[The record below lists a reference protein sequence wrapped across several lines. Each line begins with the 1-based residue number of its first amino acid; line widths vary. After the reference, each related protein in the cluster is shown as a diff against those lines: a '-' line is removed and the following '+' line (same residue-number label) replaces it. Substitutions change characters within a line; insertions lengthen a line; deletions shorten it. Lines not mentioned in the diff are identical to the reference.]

1 MNQLIFSLRQYTV
14 PLIGVS
20 FASLTVISF
29 YLGIVPLLALPF
41 GIALGLFTAFQ
52 IRPVYFLLLCSIPLS
67 TEIYISSSL
76 GTDLPDEPLMILLTG
91 VSLLWMLGE
100 KKAFRSSVLT
110 APLTVLLLLHYG
122 WFLISGLQSVNPLV
136 SFKIFLAKTW
146 YIVPFYF
153 LTHFIIRKEKDVVML
168 FWCLFIPTSITIIQ
182 TMLRHGLLYGF
193 SFEDINKCTEPFYRN
208 HVNYAAL
215 ISVVFPLLLWA
226 ASHYPRGSGKRYLLI
241 GFIVLFV
248 AAIWFSFTRTCMLAL
263 LCIVPVMLVIRYRLS
278 RIILPAVLIAAGLL
292 IYQLA
297 DDYYYLRYAPDFNTT
312 IYHDEFGDHMAS
324 TFEGKDVSSME
335 RIYRWIGAARMFA
348 DRPIA
353 GFGAGNFY
361 PYYKQYTVSSF
372 ETWISDNPERSTV
385 HNYFLLLLCEQ
396 GIVGFLIFLAL
407 CCMVFLAG
415 ETYYHQAQHQ
425 KQKRFILFMLV
436 GLAMVFVNILLS
448 DMLESDK
455 VGPFFF
461 LYLSLLVSAGQGAI
475 SFKEEG
481 EQG

>member
-1 MNQLIFSLRQYTV
+1 MGFLYAALVILSIHSRSIVLLAI
-14 PLIGVS
+14 P
-20 FASLTVISF
+20 FALV
-29 YLGIVPLLALPF
+29 LGIFTLL
-41 GIALGLFTAFQ
+41 Q
-52 IRPVYFLLLCSIPLS
+52 IRPVYYLLLFTIPIS
-67 TEIYISSSL
+67 TEVYISSTL

-91 VSLLWMLGE
+91 VGMVWMLGQRNI
-100 KKAFRSSVLT
+100 FSSALWK
-110 APLTVLLLLHYG
+110 APLTGLLMAHYG
-122 WFLISGLQSVNPLV
+122 WLFVSSLQSVNVLV
-136 SFKIFLAKTW
+136 SMKIFLAKTW
-146 YIVPFYF
+146 YIVPFFF
-153 LTHFIIRKEKDVVML
+153 LTYYVIRKEKDIKIL
-168 FWCLFIPTSITIIQ
+168 FWCLFLPATLTVMQ

-226 ASHYPRGSGKRYLLI
+226 IGHYAQRKTIRTTLI
-241 GFIVLFV
+241 FFTILYI

-263 LCIVPVMLVIRYRLS
+263 LCIPPVILIIRYRLS
-278 RIILPAVLIAAGLL
+278 RIVVPAALVIAVLI

-297 DDYYYLRYAPDFNTT
+297 DDYHYLKYAPDFNTT
-312 IYHDEFGDHMAS
+312 IYHDEFGDHMSS

-335 RIYRWIGAARMFA
+335 RIYRWIGAFRMAA
-348 DRPIA
+348 DRPVA

-396 GIVGFLIFLAL
+396 GVIGLVLFVLL
-407 CCMVFLAG
+407 CCLVFIAG
-415 ETYYHQAQHQ
+415 ERYYHRATHAGQ
-425 KQKRFILFMLV
+425 KHIILFSIV

-461 LYLSLLVSAGQGAI
+461 LYLSLLISAGTGYM
-475 SFKEEG
+475 SFKEES
-481 EQG
+481 EKR